1 VTTTLF
7 PLFLKLSGRTVVVVG
22 GGKVAG
28 SKLDALLR
36 SGALVTVVSPE
47 IRPEIERAGVTVVR
61 RGFEASDLDT
71 AWLAVAAATPE
82 VNQQVAAAAR
92 WRRIFVNAV
101 DDPENAS
108 SYTGGVL
115 RRGSVTV
122 AISTDGEAP
131 ALAGLLREAID
142 EVMPAEIDRWLDE
155 ARRQKRG
162 WRRQRVAMPKRRPLL
177 LQALNRLYA
186 AKPRNPDPGRI
197 RSGEKAR

>member
-1 VTTTLF
+1 MRTLF

-22 GGKVAG
+22 GGRVAG

-36 SGALVTVVSPE
+36 SGARVTVVSPE
-47 IRPEIERAGVTVVR
+47 VRPEIQRPGVTVVR

-82 VNQQVAAAAR
+82 VNRRVAAAAR

-101 DDPENAS
+101 DDPLNAS

-115 RRGSVTV
+115 RRGKVTV

-131 ALAGLLREAID
+131 ALAALLREAID
-142 EVMPAEIDRWLDE
+142 EVMPAEIDRWLDV
-155 ARRQKRG
+155 AKRKKRR
-162 WRRQRVAMPKRRPLL
+162 WRRQRVAMPLRRPLL

-186 AKPRNPDPGRI
+186 AKKRNPDRGAIRPG
-197 RSGEKAR
+197 EEAR